1 MQDNGF
7 ALIDIAILV
16 RTIEEGAQVADTLLA
31 YKEEHPSNRYN
42 YDIISD
48 EALFVS
54 GSTAVRFMVS
64 LLRYLKNPEDRTN
77 EQIALY
83 SYQVLK
89 GRFGVETP
97 AFPPEVVSVQQLLSR
112 QSLYEIT
119 EGLFRLFA
127 DDFPENEQ
135 VFVQAFLDMVS
146 EYTQKESADL
156 NRFLKWWDET
166 GCRKTIATPDRQN
179 AIRILTVHKSKGL
192 GFKVVIIPFG
202 DWEIDH
208 KPTKPVILWC
218 HPEEKPFDRLHLVP
232 VRYGQS
238 LGKTI
243 FAGDYFK
250 ERLHA
255 FIDYLNT
262 LYVAFTRSKDEV
274 IVFSPR
280 PKKMKDAT
288 GEVEKISTLT
298 DALWAGLRTDMP
310 DTREGEKLILLPA
323 AFDTGTG
330 VFELGD
336 WWHPVAKEENGDIQE
351 IGMARL
357 SSISPDDRLQL
368 RLHGKG
374 YFFDNARRK
383 HGALMHEVLSRIRT
397 RKDIPQSVERYH
409 QEGVID
415 KEEAIAL
422 VARLEELLNLPE
434 AASWYDGT
442 ARVLN
447 EVDILFGKGLS
458 KRPDRVMITGN
469 RVVVVDYKF
478 GEHAD
483 QRYHSQVMNYLN
495 LIRQMCYD
503 EVEGFLWYVEL
514 NKIEAVKG

>member
-1 MQDNGF
+1 
-7 ALIDIAILV
+7 
-16 RTIEEGAQVADTLLA
+16 
-31 YKEEHPSNRYN
+31 
-42 YDIISD
+42 
-48 EALFVS
+48 
-54 GSTAVRFMVS
+54 
-64 LLRYLKNPEDRTN
+64 
-77 EQIALY
+77 
-83 SYQVLK
+83 
-89 GRFGVETP
+89 
-97 AFPPEVVSVQQLLSR
+97 
-112 QSLYEIT
+112 
-119 EGLFRLFA
+119 
-127 DDFPENEQ
+127 
-135 VFVQAFLDMVS
+135 
-146 EYTQKESADL
+146 
-156 NRFLKWWDET
+156 
-166 GCRKTIATPDRQN
+166 
-179 AIRILTVHKSKGL
+179 
-192 GFKVVIIPFG
+192 
-202 DWEIDH
+202 
-208 KPTKPVILWC
+208 
-218 HPEEKPFDRLHLVP
+218 
-232 VRYGQS
+232 
-238 LGKTI
+238 
-243 FAGDYFK
+243 
-250 ERLHA
+250 
-255 FIDYLNT
+255 
-262 LYVAFTRSKDEV
+262 
-274 IVFSPR
+274 
-280 PKKMKDAT
+280 
-288 GEVEKISTLT
+288 LT

-310 DTREGEKLILLPA
+310 DTREGEKLISLPA
-323 AFDTGTG
+323 AFDTETG

-483 QRYHSQVMNYLN
+483 QRYHSQVRNYLK
-495 LIRQMCYD
+495 LIRQMGYD

>member
-1 MQDNGF
+1 M
-7 ALIDIAILV
+7 
-16 RTIEEGAQVADTLLA
+16 
-31 YKEEHPSNRYN
+31 
-42 YDIISD
+42 
-48 EALFVS
+48 
-54 GSTAVRFMVS
+54 
-64 LLRYLKNPEDRTN
+64 
-77 EQIALY
+77 
-83 SYQVLK
+83 LK

-97 AFPPEVVSVQQLLSR
+97 AFPPEVVSVLQILSR

-156 NRFLKWWDET
+156 NRFLKWWNET
-166 GCRKTIATPDRQN
+166 GCRKTIATPDGQN

-243 FAGDYFK
+243 FAGDYFE

-255 FIDYLNT
+255 FIDNLNT
-262 LYVAFTRSKDEV
+262 LYVAFTRSKDEL

-310 DTREGEKLILLPA
+310 DTREGEKLISLPA
-323 AFDTGTG
+323 AFDTETG

-383 HGALMHEVLSRIRT
+383 HGALMHEVLSCIRT

-478 GEHAD
+478 GEYAD
-483 QRYHSQVMNYLN
+483 QRYHSQVRNYLK
-495 LIRQMCYD
+495 LIRQMGYD

>member
-1 MQDNGF
+1 MPL
-7 ALIDIAILV
+7 LI
-16 RTIEEGAQVADTLLA
+16 
-31 YKEEHPSNRYN
+31 N
-42 YDIISD
+42 
-48 EALFVS
+48 
-54 GSTAVRFMVS
+54 
-64 LLRYLKNPEDRTN
+64 
-77 EQIALY
+77 
-83 SYQVLK
+83 
-89 GRFGVETP
+89 
-97 AFPPEVVSVQQLLSR
+97 
-112 QSLYEIT
+112 
-119 EGLFRLFA
+119 
-127 DDFPENEQ
+127 
-135 VFVQAFLDMVS
+135 
-146 EYTQKESADL
+146 
-156 NRFLKWWDET
+156 
-166 GCRKTIATPDRQN
+166 
-179 AIRILTVHKSKGL
+179 
-192 GFKVVIIPFG
+192 
-202 DWEIDH
+202 
-208 KPTKPVILWC
+208 
-218 HPEEKPFDRLHLVP
+218 
-232 VRYGQS
+232 
-238 LGKTI
+238 
-243 FAGDYFK
+243 
-250 ERLHA
+250 
-255 FIDYLNT
+255 LNT
-262 LYVAFTRSKDEV
+262 LYVAFTRSKDEL

-483 QRYHSQVMNYLN
+483 QRYHSQVRNYLK
-495 LIRQMCYD
+495 LIRQMGYD